1 MAFFHIRACTHL
13 KNVSI
18 RVRKPLFFPLRA
30 PLKRRRGC
38 FPMGKRPR
46 GRTGAFLRQNQHFSK
61 PEKGGA
67 GYGSFPHRK
76 DQRLHGHVQL
86 PPAGQVA
93 VPESEGAAVPHAVAA
108 GGLGLHHEGACPHLQ
123 GRHRQHQRRDPGV
136 GSTWLSRSGAR
147 PQRERAAWLHRV
159 HHPGAAEGAG
169 TDARAY
175 PGKTYTGKSNTGKA
189 NVGCPYSGEPRPIK
203 Y

>member
-1 MAFFHIRACTHL
+1 MYQLGCENLCFFLSERRL
-13 KNVSI
+13 KGGVG
-18 RVRKPLFFPLRA
+18 VFPWEASGRQD
-30 PLKRRRGC
+30 RG
-38 FPMGKRPR
+38 
-46 GRTGAFLRQNQHFSK
+46 FLRQNQHFSK

-108 GGLGLHHEGACPHLQ
+108 RGLGLHHEGACPHLQ
-123 GRHRQHQRRDPGV
+123 GRHRQHQRRDPGA
-136 GSTWLSRSGAR
+136 GGARLSRPGAR
-147 PQRERAAWLHRV
+147 PQRERAAWLYRV

-169 TDARAY
+169 TDARACL
-175 PGKTYTGKSNTGKA
+175 GKTYTGKSNTGEA

>member
-1 MAFFHIRACTHL
+1 MYQLECENLCFFLSERRL
-13 KNVSI
+13 KGGVG
-18 RVRKPLFFPLRA
+18 V
-30 PLKRRRGC
+30 
-38 FPMGKRPR
+38 FPMGSVRAAGR
-46 GRTGAFLRQNQHFSK
+46 GLFASK
-61 PEKGGA
+61 STLFKTRERRR

-123 GRHRQHQRRDPGV
+123 GRHRQHQRRNPGA
-136 GSTWLSRSGAR
+136 GGARLSRPGAR

-159 HHPGAAEGAG
+159 HHFRAAEGAG

-175 PGKTYTGKSNTGKA
+175 PGKTYTGKSNTGEA
-189 NVGCPYSGEPRPIK
+189 NVGCPNSGKPRPIK

>member
-1 MAFFHIRACTHL
+1 MAFFHIRTYTHP

-30 PLKRRRGC
+30 PLKRAAWV
-38 FPMGKRPR
+38 FSHGKRPG
-46 GRTGAFLRQNQHFSK
+46 GRAGAFLRQNQHFSK

-76 DQRLHGHVQL
+76 DQRLHGYVQL

-123 GRHRQHQRRDPGV
+123 GRHRQHQRRDPGA
-136 GSTWLSRSGAR
+136 GDARLSRPGAR

-159 HHPGAAEGAG
+159 HHFGAAEGAG
-169 TDARAY
+169 TDPRAY

-189 NVGCPYSGEPRPIK
+189 NVG
-203 Y
+203 

>member
-1 MAFFHIRACTHL
+1 MAFFHIRAYTHP

-18 RVRKPLFFPLRA
+18 RARKPLFFPLRA
-30 PLKRRRGC
+30 PLKGRRGY
-38 FPMGKRPR
+38 FPMGSVREA
-46 GRTGAFLRQNQHFSK
+46 GQGLFLRQNQHFSK
-61 PEKGGA
+61 TEKGGA

-108 GGLGLHHEGACPHLQ
+108 RGLGLHHEGACPHLQ
-123 GRHRQHQRRDPGV
+123 GRHRQHQRRDPGA
-136 GSTWLSRSGAR
+136 GGARLSRPGAR
-147 PQRERAAWLHRV
+147 PQRERAAWLYRV

-169 TDARAY
+169 TDARACL
-175 PGKTYTGKSNTGKA
+175 GKTYTGKSNTGEA
-189 NVGCPYSGEPRPIK
+189 SVGCPYSGEPRPIK